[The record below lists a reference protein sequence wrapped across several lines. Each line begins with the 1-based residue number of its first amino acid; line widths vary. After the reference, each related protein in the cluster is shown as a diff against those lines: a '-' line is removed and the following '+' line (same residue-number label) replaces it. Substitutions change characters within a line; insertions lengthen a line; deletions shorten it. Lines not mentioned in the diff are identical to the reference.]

1 MAGRV
6 RRPGRR
12 ADPTLAA
19 RRREQILDAAA
30 TLFARHGYQDL
41 DVQTLADRLGF
52 AKGTLY
58 RYFPSKERLF
68 LAAVDRGMERMRAF
82 VRSAYEPAA
91 DPLDRLAL
99 AVRAYLEFYR
109 DHPDL
114 VELMVIE
121 RAEFRDRKAPTYLEN
136 RQAVAAEWREVY
148 ADLIRAGRVRPV
160 KPDQL
165 IDMIG
170 DLMYGTMFTN
180 HFAATRPP
188 LTIQA
193 RQLTEFIFSGI
204 LTSAELAR
212 RQS

>member
-1 MAGRV
+1 MAG

-12 ADPTLAA
+12 ADPALTAK
-19 RRREQILDAAA
+19 RREQILDVAAV
-30 TLFARHGYQDL
+30 LFARHGYQEL
-41 DVQTLADRLGF
+41 DIQTLADRLGF
-52 AKGTLY
+52 AKGTVY

-68 LAAVDRGMERMRAF
+68 LAAVDRGMEQMRAF
-82 VRSAYEPAA
+82 VRATYAPAA

-109 DHPDL
+109 AHPDL

-121 RAEFRDRKAPTYLEN
+121 RAEFRDRKTPTYLEN
-136 RQAVAAEWREVY
+136 RQTVAAEWRAVY

-180 HFAATRPP
+180 HFAAGRPP
-188 LTIQA
+188 LATQA
-193 RQLTEFIFSGI
+193 RQLTEFVFSGI
-204 LTSAELAR
+204 LTPAELAR

>member
-12 ADPTLAA
+12 ADPQLAA
-19 RRREQILDAAA
+19 KRREQILDAAA
-30 TLFARHGYQDL
+30 TLFARHGYQEL
-41 DVQTLADRLGF
+41 DIQTLADRLGF
-52 AKGTLY
+52 AKGTVY

-68 LAAVDRGMERMRAF
+68 LAAVDRGTDRMRES
-82 VRSAYEPAA
+82 VRAAYDPAA

-109 DHPDL
+109 AHPDL

-121 RAEFRDRKAPTYLEN
+121 RAEFRDRKAPSYLEN
-136 RQAVAAEWREVY
+136 RQAVADEWRAVY
-148 ADLIRAGRVRPV
+148 AGLIRAGRVRPV
-160 KPDQL
+160 NPDRL

-170 DLMYGTMFTN
+170 DLMYGTMFSN
-180 HFAATRPP
+180 HFAAGRPP
-188 LTIQA
+188 LAVQA
-193 RQLTEFIFSGI
+193 RQLTQFIFSGI